1 MKMKKIKRTF
11 EERGWNHSLD
21 VPLYLRRGLSGIF
34 LRHKFPGED
43 KSKPT
48 CIEDCSDGVIRGWLN
63 HDGSIEMARN
73 VLSVLT
79 ECYENLFTHLY
90 DDEKKLV
97 SEAIEKRGD
106 QPEITEDS
114 IQCEIVDAVIWY
126 CHIITLIADM
136 FGICSPDTEAQ
147 LAYNERTERRKSIK
161 NE

>member
-21 VPLYLRRGLSGIF
+21 VPLYLRRGLSVIF
-34 LRHKFPGED
+34 LKHKFPGED
-43 KSKPT
+43 RSKPT

-63 HDGSIEMARN
+63 HDGDVEMSRN
-73 VLSVLT
+73 VLSVLR
-79 ECYENLFTHLY
+79 ECFDNLFKFLY
-90 DDEKKLV
+90 DDEKEMV
-97 SEAIEKRGD
+97 ADAIEKRGD

-114 IQCEIVDAVIWY
+114 IQCEIVDAIIWY

-147 LAYNERTERRKSIK
+147 LAYNERTELIKSIK